1 MFPTYPINSESESS
15 LHHVNL
21 GRNNGPSVSY
31 FMCLARIATSKHLLL
46 DCRNPFIC
54 TGRPHIVSLLRHC
67 LSNKVNVCGNPALSK
82 CLWTPYFQQHLL
94 ILCQFHI
101 LAILL
106 IFQTLIYCACHGG
119 FWSGV
124 FDVTSVIVSGSHKLH
139 PYRAVNFVDKRCVC
153 STCSTNWLLPCRFPF
168 SETALF
174 PETQESWN

>member
-31 FMCLARIATSKHLLL
+31 LMCLARIATSKHLLL

-82 CLWTPYFQQHLL
+82 CLWTPFFNSICSFCAGFTFLQFFLYFRPSFIALVMVAFDQGSLMLL
-94 ILCQFHI
+94 
-101 LAILL
+101 
-106 IFQTLIYCACHGG
+106 
-119 FWSGV
+119 V
-124 FDVTSVIVSGSHKLH
+124 
-139 PYRAVNFVDKRCVC
+139 
-153 STCSTNWLLPCRFPF
+153 
-168 SETALF
+168 
-174 PETQESWN
+174 